1 MYKNIDAARTLGVS
15 NAIISKR
22 VKRKGLKREVF
33 EQLMRGKFTPTRPN
47 DFFITRIAEIN
58 RDLNKKEGVNIR
70 NPYLEAISDLN
81 NIIREN
87 RNISLSDGEVRF
99 FENAQPVEIAP
110 TITSQQSNINPI
122 VNSPISGAS
131 ANPAVLG
138 SSGTNQN
145 LTKDFRQLSSLEKD
159 QILFNKA

>member
-1 MYKNIDAARTLGVS
+1 M
-15 NAIISKR
+15 
-22 VKRKGLKREVF
+22 
-33 EQLMRGKFTPTRPN
+33 
-47 DFFITRIAEIN
+47 
-58 RDLNKKEGVNIR
+58 
-70 NPYLEAISDLN
+70 
-81 NIIREN
+81 
-87 RNISLSDGEVRF
+87 
-99 FENAQPVEIAP
+99 EIAP